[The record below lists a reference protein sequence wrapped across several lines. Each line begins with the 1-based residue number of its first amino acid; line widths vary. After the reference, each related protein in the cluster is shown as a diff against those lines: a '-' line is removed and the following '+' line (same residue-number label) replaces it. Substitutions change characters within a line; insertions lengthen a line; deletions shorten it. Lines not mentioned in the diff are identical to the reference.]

1 MPTLYQ
7 GYVLMAIIF
16 YGFLYGI
23 LYQPKIFIQ
32 ELIKDNKIV
41 IFILEF
47 LYAIIGGVIF
57 WLGIFESNLGV
68 FRIFL
73 LIVYI
78 LSFMLV
84 NFCLK
89 NILRRFCY
97 MFSIINIWIKFIL
110 ILFCTT
116 LIYFSGDLM
125 INISEKHNK
134 YEWINTV
141 IAFIDIILIA
151 FVIILSLQVVLI
163 VLPLVITIITIIVII
178 DILIYGFMFVIQKIR
193 NKFYN

>member
-1 MPTLYQ
+1 
-7 GYVLMAIIF
+7 
-16 YGFLYGI
+16 
-23 LYQPKIFIQ
+23 
-32 ELIKDNKIV
+32 
-41 IFILEF
+41 
-47 LYAIIGGVIF
+47 
-57 WLGIFESNLGV
+57 
-68 FRIFL
+68 
-73 LIVYI
+73 
-78 LSFMLV
+78 
-84 NFCLK
+84 
-89 NILRRFCY
+89 

-134 YEWINTV
+134 YEWINKV

-151 FVIILSLQVVLI
+151 FVIILLLQVALT
-163 VLPLVITIITIIVII
+163 VLPLVLIIITIIVII